1 MTKGKAPVPQIE
13 QDNTAQPNKQS
24 QAPAGEPKIR
34 VDVSADTADTID
46 AVDADEHPSEGDLKS
61 SLIALFVGHE
71 HAILGGIAGL
81 VIAFLM
87 FTIGFWKT
95 LFITLLVVVGVAI
108 GQLIDGD
115 PKIINVLRRFIDAL
129 RSDD

>member
-13 QDNTAQPNKQS
+13 QDNQAQSNKKS
-24 QAPAGEPKIR
+24 EAPASEPKIR
-34 VDVSADTADTID
+34 VDVSADAADASDT
-46 AVDADEHPSEGDLKS
+46 VDVVERPDEGDLKT

-71 HAILGGIAGL
+71 HAILGGLAGL

-95 LFITLLVVVGVAI
+95 LFITLLVAVGVAI

-115 PKIINVLRRFIDAL
+115 PKIINVLRRLIGAL